1 MLFIELLF
9 NVNASDFKDLTLLT
23 LAAFENI
30 ADHIAQAYFFSANAK
45 LSHFSSYLQTKVS
58 TNKTLKE

>member
-1 MLFIELLF
+1 MLFTELLF
-9 NVNASDFKDLTLLT
+9 NVNALNFKDLTLST

-30 ADHIAQAYFFSANAK
+30 ADHIAQAYFFFINAK
-45 LSHFSSYLQTKVS
+45 LSHFSSYLQIKVL

>member
-9 NVNASDFKDLTLLT
+9 NANALNFKDLTLLT

-30 ADHIAQAYFFSANAK
+30 TDHIAQAYFFSANAK
-45 LSHFSSYLQTKVS
+45 LSHFSSYL
-58 TNKTLKE
+58 